1 MTKKPVVSIVDD
13 DPSVREGTVDL
24 LNSMGF
30 LAQTFQDPDDF
41 LKSARF
47 NCTSCLIADVR
58 MPGMTGIE
66 LHDHLVT
73 SGNLVPTILIT
84 AFPNDRDRARALRA
98 GVLCYLAKPFKE
110 SELIACLQLALSSPE
125 TNTRGS

>member
-1 MTKKPVVSIVDD
+1 MTKKPVFSIVDD
-13 DPSVREGTVDL
+13 DPSVRESTVDL

-30 LAQTFQDPDDF
+30 LAQTFPAADDF
-41 LKSARF
+41 LKSDRV

-66 LHDHLVT
+66 LYDHLVA
-73 SGNLVPTILIT
+73 SGNLIPTILVT
-84 AFPNDRDRARALRA
+84 AFPNDRDRARALQA
-98 GVLCYLAKPFKE
+98 GVLCYLAKPFKD
-110 SELIACLQLALSSPE
+110 SELFACLERALSSRK